1 MANPT
6 AAPAAP
12 NAAGGQQQGQQ
23 RQNPLFGILRM
34 VAMWWMFKTF
44 FGGGGQKKPLTR
56 QELLAPQYSRGTP
69 LDMYVF
75 LSEQPSFSHF
85 SDSKALVWS
94 EKSFSLGTEPDRKK
108 NITYFPSE
116 AVQKNGSVH
125 IHAFFAPTGFAID
138 PADSFYKEGTVFSKM
153 TMLNT
158 YLPRPKNKTGVNLL
172 ATTQAEQEKAR
183 ETDKQE
189 AAKPAEYIN
198 FIKPYISISLI
209 DDATSYPANAVPDH
223 IKPFLDV
230 DFDAMTYTPSIFFNE
245 FWMLRDTLIPVNET
259 LSEVQVALDLHQMA
273 MWKFTIYSQMEKS
286 FQMQRDMGMQ
296 ADGESDELKRV
307 LLEGNPIFL
316 AITFAVSMLHSVF
329 DVLAFKNDIGFW
341 RNKKSVEGLSVRTVG
356 INCFCQVVIMLYLLE
371 ENTSYVVLFSSGL
384 GLIIEFWKLT
394 QAMSVSLDFSRGYPR
409 LRLADKASYSQSKTK
424 QYDAEA
430 MRYLSYALFPLVGA
444 YSIYT
449 LLYQTHRSW
458 YSWVLNTL
466 VGAVYTFGFVLM
478 CPQLYLNYR
487 MKSVAHLPWRQLT
500 YKFLNTIIDDL
511 FAFVIKMPTLHRLSV
526 FRDDIV
532 FLVYL
537 YQRWIY
543 RVDKKRANEFGFS
556 AEPEERATGEAAALT
571 AGAEPTASAIPSEA
585 KKDK

>member
-1 MANPT
+1 
-6 AAPAAP
+6 
-12 NAAGGQQQGQQ
+12 
-23 RQNPLFGILRM
+23 
-34 VAMWWMFKTF
+34 MWWMFKTF
-44 FGGGGQKKPLTR
+44 FGGGGEKKQLTR
-56 QELLAPQYSRGTP
+56 QDIFVPHFERGTH
-69 LDMYVF
+69 LDLYVF
-75 LSEQPSFSHF
+75 QSEQPSFSQY
-85 SDSKALVWS
+85 SDSKALIWTEKDFALGS
-94 EKSFSLGTEPDRKK
+94 EADRKL
-108 NITYFPSE
+108 NITYYPSE
-116 AVQKNGSVH
+116 AVQNNGTVYL
-125 IHAFFAPTGFAID
+125 HAFFAPTGFAID
-138 PADSFYKEGTVFSKM
+138 PTDSFYKNGTVFSKS

-172 ATTQAEQEKAR
+172 ATTQAEQTDAR
-183 ETDKQE
+183 EAEKEE
-189 AAKPAEYIN
+189 AAKPAERIN

-223 IKPFLDV
+223 IKPYLDV
-230 DFDAMTYTPSIFFNE
+230 DFDTMTYKPSIFFNE

-394 QAMSVSLDFSRGYPR
+394 QAMSISLDTSRGYPR
-409 LRLADKASYSQSKTK
+409 LKFADKSSYTESKTK

-430 MRYLSYALFPLVGA
+430 MRYLSYALFPLVAA
-444 YSIYT
+444 YSVYT

-532 FLVYL
+532 FLIFL
-537 YQRWIY
+537 YQKWIY
-543 RVDKKRANEFGFS
+543 GVDKKRANEFGFS
-556 AEPEERATGEAAALT
+556 AEPEEPVSEEAAAAIT
-571 AGAEPTASAIPSEA
+571 DGKEAAASSSASVPAEA

>member
-1 MANPT
+1 M
-6 AAPAAP
+6 
-12 NAAGGQQQGQQ
+12 
-23 RQNPLFGILRM
+23 L
-34 VAMWWMFKTF
+34 V
-44 FGGGGQKKPLTR
+44 
-56 QELLAPQYSRGTP
+56 PQFQRGTH
-69 LDMYVF
+69 LDLYVF
-75 LSEQPSFSHF
+75 LSEQPSFSQY
-85 SDSKALVWS
+85 SDSKALVWA
-94 EKSFSLGTEPDRKK
+94 EKDFALGTEADRKL
-108 NITYFPSE
+108 NITYHPSE
-116 AVQKNGSVH
+116 AVQNNGTVYL
-125 IHAFFAPTGFAID
+125 HAFFAPTGVAID
-138 PADSFYKEGTVFSKM
+138 PTDPFYKNNTVFSKSA
-153 TMLNT
+153 MLNR

-172 ATTQAEQEKAR
+172 ATTQAEQVDARKA
-183 ETDKQE
+183 DKEE
-189 AAKPAEYIN
+189 AAKPAEYIS
-198 FIKPYISISLI
+198 FIKPYVSIALI
-209 DDATSYPANAVPDH
+209 DDATAYPANAVPDH
-223 IKPFLDV
+223 IKEYLDV
-230 DFDAMTYTPSIFFNE
+230 DFDMMTYKPSVFFND
-245 FWMLRDTLIPVNET
+245 FWMLRDTLVPVNET

-273 MWKFTIYSQMEKS
+273 LWKFTIYAQMEKS

-394 QAMSVSLDFSRGYPR
+394 QAMSISLDTSCGYPR
-409 LRLADKASYSQSKTK
+409 LRFADKSSYSESKTK

-430 MRYLSYALFPLVGA
+430 MRYLSYALFPLVAA
-444 YSIYT
+444 YSVYT

-532 FLVYL
+532 FLIFL
-537 YQRWIY
+537 YQKWIY
-543 RVDKKRANEFGFS
+543 GVDKKRANEFGFS
-556 AEPEERATGEAAALT
+556 AEEPAAEQGPITDGTEAAAPST
-571 AGAEPTASAIPSEA
+571 SAVPAEA